1 MQASVWFKAHVD
13 GLVAAALVCQPSP
26 ASLAAIAALE
36 SVPSP
41 TFALHFA
48 HLTACSDSAGG
59 RGSGGDASAPTSGY
73 GRIAGY
79 GAGSR
84 LVSSAS
90 AYARPDFP
98 ATANGLVVGSL
109 VASAHGPGRIAA
121 VVAGGV
127 IAEVAFAKGS
137 TGACSFPYGSAFLRA
152 ASLRPL
158 EPSASAAAA
167 AVGLRPASIP
177 VVTLAEDVQARGVGG
192 RQWVGSL

>member
-1 MQASVWFKAHVD
+1 MWFKAHVD
-13 GLVAAALVCQPSP
+13 GLVAAALVCPPTP
-26 ASLAAIAALE
+26 ASVAAIAALE
-36 SVPSP
+36 STPSP
-41 TFALHFA
+41 TFALHLA
-48 HLTACSDSAGG
+48 HLAACSGSAGG

-90 AYARPDFP
+90 AYARPDSP
-98 ATANGLVVGSL
+98 ATANGLLVGSR

-127 IAEVAFAKGS
+127 IAEVSFAKGS
-137 TGACSFPYGSAFLRA
+137 TGVCSFPYGSAFLRA

-158 EPSASAAAA
+158 ETSAAAA
-167 AVGLRPASIP
+167 ATADGLRPASFS
-177 VVTLAEDVQARGVGG
+177 VVTLAEDVQARVGKEG
-192 RQWVGSL
+192 GER